1 MAITKAQIENYK
13 ANGIHGE
20 RILAAEVERL
30 NKLVNLWRNRVPADK
45 RAEYSGKKV
54 EVKHRYHVFFDG
66 RSYEQGKR
74 IESAI
79 TCPDKDNGCKDCKA
93 PEVYCVDT
101 Y

>member
-1 MAITKAQIENYK
+1 MFTKTAIANFK
-13 ANGIHGE
+13 ANGTDNE
-20 RILAAEVERL
+20 KALALEIERL
-30 NKLVNLWRNRVPADK
+30 NALVAKWRNRVPADK
-45 RAEYSGKKV
+45 RAEYSGKKI

-74 IESAI
+74 VESAI
-79 TCPDKDNGCKDCKA
+79 TCADKDNGCKDCKA